1 MEKSKTIEF
10 IKNEVKDVLNAN
22 NLPLYDYDVYHSD
35 VMPITMVEVHI
46 EDGDWKHDHLCLEYA
61 MKEAGYIS
69 NGETDYIDSDDDS
82 YTSMHVFFKFNDSIG
97 NREQEL
103 RWQKFAKAFNK

>member
-1 MEKSKTIEF
+1 MEKNKTIEF
-10 IKNEVKDVLNAN
+10 IKNEVKDVLKAN
-22 NLPLYDYDVYHSD
+22 NLSLYDYDVYNSVFAH
-35 VMPITMVEVHI
+35 VTMVEIRV

-61 MKEAGYIS
+61 MKQAGYIS

>member
-1 MEKSKTIEF
+1 MEKSNTIEF

-35 VMPITMVEVHI
+35 SMPITMVEVRI

-61 MKEAGYIS
+61 MKRAGYIS
-69 NGETDYIDSDDDS
+69 NGETDYVDSDDDS
-82 YTSMHVFFKFNDSIG
+82 YTSTHRFFKFNDTIG
-97 NREQEL
+97 NREEEL
-103 RWQKFAKAFNK
+103 KWQHLAKVVNK